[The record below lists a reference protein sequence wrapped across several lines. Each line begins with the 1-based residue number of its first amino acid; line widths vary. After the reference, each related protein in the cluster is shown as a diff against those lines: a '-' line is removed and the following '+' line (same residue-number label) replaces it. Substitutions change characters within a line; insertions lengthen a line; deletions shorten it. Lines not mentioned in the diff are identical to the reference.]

1 MKKMSPIDYATKLE
15 QTLFEKQEKPF
26 TSKTAKIYL
35 DEFDKLKLIHED
47 SDIYDLLESD
57 EVATQLDQS
66 DLAVLVVTTGWA
78 SPRTKDTDEEDEMR
92 PSEHPER
99 RRVRLS
105 IYANRLGEV
114 ASIIRFEDNPNE
126 IVTDEGSATGSLA
139 DAISQ
144 LMGGK

>member
-1 MKKMSPIDYATKLE
+1 MSPINYATKLE
-15 QTLFEKQEKPF
+15 QTLFEQEHKPF
-26 TSKTAKIYL
+26 VSNTAKIYL

-57 EVATQLDQS
+57 EVEEQLS
-66 DLAVLVVTTGWA
+66 ETSLAVLVVTTGWA
-78 SPRTKDTDEEDEMR
+78 SPRSKDKDDEDDVR

-114 ASIIRFEDNPNE
+114 ASIIRFEDDPNE

-139 DAISQ
+139 DAISS
-144 LMGGK
+144 LMGNR

>member
-1 MKKMSPIDYATKLE
+1 MKKMSPMDYATKLE

-35 DEFDKLKLIHED
+35 DEFDKLKLISENT
-47 SDIYDLLESD
+47 DIYDLLESD

-66 DLAVLVVTTGWA
+66 NLAVLVVTTGWA
-78 SPRTKDTDEEDEMR
+78 SPRSKDKDDEDDVR

-114 ASIIRFEDNPNE
+114 ASIIRFEDDPNE

>member
-1 MKKMSPIDYATKLE
+1 MDYATKLE

-57 EVATQLDQS
+57 EVATQLEQS

-78 SPRTKDTDEEDEMR
+78 SPRTQQDDDEVR

-114 ASIIRFEDNPNE
+114 ASIIRFEDDPNE

>member
-1 MKKMSPIDYATKLE
+1 MSPMDYAIKLE

-26 TSKTAKIYL
+26 QSKTAKIYL
-35 DEFDKLKLIHED
+35 DEFDKLKLISEN

-57 EVATQLDQS
+57 EVATQLDES

-78 SPRTKDTDEEDEMR
+78 SPRTNDDEDDVR
-92 PSEHPER
+92 PSEHPKR

-114 ASIIRFEDNPNE
+114 ASIIRFEDDPNE
-126 IVTDEGSATGSLA
+126 ITTDEGKATGSLA
-139 DAISQ
+139 DAISA
-144 LMGGK
+144 LMGSR

>member
-1 MKKMSPIDYATKLE
+1 MNYAIQLE
-15 QTLFEKQEKPF
+15 RTLFEKQEKPF

-35 DEFDKLKLIHED
+35 DEFDKLKLISEHA
-47 SDIYDLLESD
+47 DIYDLLESD
-57 EVATQLDQS
+57 EVATQLDKS

-78 SPRTKDTDEEDEMR
+78 SPRTKEDDDEMR

-114 ASIIRFEDNPNE
+114 ASIIRFEDDPNE

-139 DAISQ
+139 DAISA
-144 LMGGK
+144 LMESR

>member
-1 MKKMSPIDYATKLE
+1 MSPMDYAIKLE

-26 TSKTAKIYL
+26 ISKTAKIYL

-57 EVATQLDQS
+57 EVAKQLEQS

-78 SPRTKDTDEEDEMR
+78 SPRSKEKDDEDDVR

-114 ASIIRFEDNPNE
+114 ASIIRFEDDPSE

>member
-1 MKKMSPIDYATKLE
+1 MNYAIKLE

-47 SDIYDLLESD
+47 SDIYDLLESE
-57 EVATQLDQS
+57 EVEEQLS
-66 DLAVLVVTTGWA
+66 ETSLAVLVVTTGWA
-78 SPRTKDTDEEDEMR
+78 SPRTKDDEDDEEMR

-114 ASIIRFEDNPNE
+114 ASIIRFEDDPNE
-126 IVTDEGSATGSLA
+126 IVTDEGTAKGSLA
-139 DAISQ
+139 DAISA
-144 LMGGK
+144 LMGNR

>member
-1 MKKMSPIDYATKLE
+1 MSPIDYATKLE

-57 EVATQLDQS
+57 EVATQLDES

-78 SPRTKDTDEEDEMR
+78 SPRTKQDDDEVR

-114 ASIIRFEDNPNE
+114 ASIIRFEDDPNE

>member
-1 MKKMSPIDYATKLE
+1 MDYAIQLE

-26 TSKTAKIYL
+26 QSKTAKIYQ
-35 DEFDKLKLIHED
+35 DEFDKLKLISEK
-47 SDIYDLLESD
+47 SDIYDLLESE
-57 EVATQLDQS
+57 EVATQLDES

-78 SPRTKDTDEEDEMR
+78 SPRSKEKDDKDDVR

-114 ASIIRFEDNPNE
+114 ASIIRFEDDPNE

-139 DAISQ
+139 DAISA
-144 LMGGK
+144 LMGSR

>member
-1 MKKMSPIDYATKLE
+1 MDYATKLE

-57 EVATQLDQS
+57 EVATQLDNS

-78 SPRTKDTDEEDEMR
+78 SPRTKDTDDDEVR

-114 ASIIRFEDNPNE
+114 ASIIRFEDDPNE

>member
-1 MKKMSPIDYATKLE
+1 MSPMDYATKLE

-35 DEFDKLKLIHED
+35 DEFDILKLISENT
-47 SDIYDLLESD
+47 DIYDLLESE
-57 EVATQLDQS
+57 EVATQLDNS

-78 SPRTKDTDEEDEMR
+78 SPRTKDTDDDEVR
-92 PSEHPER
+92 PSEHPQR

-114 ASIIRFEDNPNE
+114 ASIIRFEDDPNK

>member
-1 MKKMSPIDYATKLE
+1 MDYATKLE

-47 SDIYDLLESD
+47 SDIYDLLQSE
-57 EVATQLDQS
+57 EVEEQLS
-66 DLAVLVVTTGWA
+66 VTSLAVLVVTTGWA
-78 SPRTKDTDEEDEMR
+78 SPRTKDEDEDMR

-114 ASIIRFEDNPNE
+114 ASIIRFEDDPNE

-139 DAISQ
+139 DAICA
-144 LMGGK
+144 LMGNR

>member
-1 MKKMSPIDYATKLE
+1 MSPMNYAIQLE
-15 QTLFEKQEKPF
+15 RTLFEKQEKPF

-35 DEFDKLKLIHED
+35 DEFDKLKLISEHA
-47 SDIYDLLESD
+47 DIYDLLESD
-57 EVATQLDQS
+57 EVATQLDKS

-78 SPRTKDTDEEDEMR
+78 SPRTKEDDDEMR

-114 ASIIRFEDNPNE
+114 ASIIRFEDDPNE

-139 DAISQ
+139 DAISA
-144 LMGGK
+144 LMESR

>member
-1 MKKMSPIDYATKLE
+1 MSPMDYATKLE

-47 SDIYDLLESD
+47 FDIYDLLESD
-57 EVATQLDQS
+57 EVEEQLS
-66 DLAVLVVTTGWA
+66 VTSLAVLVVTTGWA
-78 SPRTKDTDEEDEMR
+78 SPRTKEDDDEIR

-105 IYANRLGEV
+105 IYANRLGEI
-114 ASIIRFEDNPNE
+114 ASILRFEDDPNE
-126 IVTDEGSATGSLA
+126 IVTDAGTAKGTLA
-139 DAISQ
+139 NAISA
-144 LMGGK
+144 LMANRFQK

>member
-1 MKKMSPIDYATKLE
+1 MSPMDYATKLE

-57 EVATQLDQS
+57 EVATQLDNS

-78 SPRTKDTDEEDEMR
+78 SPRTKDTDDDEVR

-114 ASIIRFEDNPNE
+114 ASIIRFEDDPNE

>member
-1 MKKMSPIDYATKLE
+1 MSPMDYAIQLE

-26 TSKTAKIYL
+26 QSKTAKIYQ
-35 DEFDKLKLIHED
+35 DEFDKLKLISEK
-47 SDIYDLLESD
+47 SDIYDLLESE
-57 EVATQLDQS
+57 EVATQLDES

-78 SPRTKDTDEEDEMR
+78 SPRSKEKDDKDDVR

-114 ASIIRFEDNPNE
+114 ASIIRFEDDPNE

-139 DAISQ
+139 DAISA
-144 LMGGK
+144 LMGSR